1 METDSRVVALNRWDR
16 AGMLV
21 SGACAVHCALL
32 PLLVAAVPVLGLGRL
47 MDERVEWFFVITTG
61 LVGVL
66 AHLRAYRR
74 DHRHVMP
81 GLIFAAGF
89 SSVLGARLFLESHR
103 LGPYAACTGG
113 LLAAVSHWA
122 NRRLCRC
129 CTDCEPPSTT
139 PSLIVDPRRPRGR

>member
-1 METDSRVVALNRWDR
+1 MDTDAQAVALNRWDR
-16 AGMLV
+16 AGILV

-32 PLLVAAVPVLGLGRL
+32 PLLIAAVPVLGLGRL
-47 MDERVEWFFVITTG
+47 LDERVEWFFIITTG
-61 LVGVL
+61 AVGVT
-66 AHLRAYRR
+66 AHLRAYWR

-103 LGPYAACTGG
+103 LGPYAVCTGG

-122 NRRLCRC
+122 NQRLCRC
-129 CTDCEPPSTT
+129 CTDCEPSK
-139 PSLIVDPRRPRGR
+139 